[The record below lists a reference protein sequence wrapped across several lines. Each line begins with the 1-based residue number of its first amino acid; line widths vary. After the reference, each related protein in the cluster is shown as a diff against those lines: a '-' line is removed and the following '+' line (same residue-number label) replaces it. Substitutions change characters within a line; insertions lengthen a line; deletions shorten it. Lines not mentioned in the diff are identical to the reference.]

1 LVSVSDYGDF
11 ARSFAGIGKASS
23 QSLSDGHRQLV
34 FVTVAGTESTVI
46 DESSALYLNLVQA
59 FQDLGDPQLPI
70 EVENCEF
77 MLLVISAQVSVLPGY
92 EFDQVAPQIR
102 TTLLD
107 TFSFDNQDLAQS
119 IALSQVVSAIQNVSG
134 VQYVTVQ
141 VFDSISQSDTASA
154 AALQAKL
161 DELVTAQAPK
171 SNIVVPPAQLDPS
184 TGVIQ
189 PAGLAFLSADLPETL
204 ILTEATL

>member
-1 LVSVSDYGDF
+1 
-11 ARSFAGIGKASS
+11 
-23 QSLSDGHRQLV
+23 
-34 FVTVAGTESTVI
+34 
-46 DESSALYLNLVQA
+46 
-59 FQDLGDPQLPI
+59 
-70 EVENCEF
+70 
-77 MLLVISAQVSVLPGY
+77 VLPGY
-92 EFDQVAPQIR
+92 DFDQVAPQIR
-102 TTLLD
+102 TTLLGA
-107 TFSFDNQDLAQS
+107 FSFDNQNLAQS

-161 DELVTAQAPK
+161 NELATAQAPK
-171 SNIVVPPAQLDPS
+171 ASILVPSAQLDLC

-189 PAGLAFLSADLPETL
+189 PAGLVFLSADLPDTL